1 LSFEEEGL
9 LYIHPTKSLSIPR
22 NDTSH
27 QTDSEKSESD
37 KMSTLKAVK
46 DLWIYNTT
54 PLSPNLSVV
63 ELVIKLT

>member
-1 LSFEEEGL
+1 
-9 LYIHPTKSLSIPR
+9 
-22 NDTSH
+22 
-27 QTDSEKSESD
+27 
-37 KMSTLKAVK
+37 MSTLKAVK